1 MELLILGSLLDEM
14 LLRTSYTCRCW
25 YAFVFLYSDCSC
37 TSRQP
42 PMVEVPLEC
51 QLVDTGMLFP
61 SCSWIAAAQAGSLL
75 VEVPLERQMLEV
87 MLEAGPAGILSVT
100 VFERLHLPAKKYLP
114 LLSEVV
120 KKYGLQVRAFSK

>member
-1 MELLILGSLLDEM
+1 MHLS
-14 LLRTSYTCRCW
+14 
-25 YAFVFLYSDCSC
+25 SC
-37 TSRQP
+37 TR
-42 PMVEVPLEC
+42 
-51 QLVDTGMLFP
+51 
-61 SCSWIAAAQAGSLL
+61 IAAAQAGSLL